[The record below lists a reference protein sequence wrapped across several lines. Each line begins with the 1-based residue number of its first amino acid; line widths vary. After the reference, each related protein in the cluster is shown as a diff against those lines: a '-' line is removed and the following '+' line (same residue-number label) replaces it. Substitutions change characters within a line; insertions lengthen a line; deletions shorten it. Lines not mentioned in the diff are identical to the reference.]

1 MSAPEIKAVD
11 AAARI
16 KSGGVVVIDVR
27 DVAEV
32 GRAGLHGA
40 VNIPLDQLPAR
51 MNEVPRDRGVMTL
64 CHHGV
69 RSNRAAEF
77 LLANGFDDV
86 VSVAGGID
94 AWSMQVDPTIPRY

>member
-1 MSAPEIKAVD
+1 
-11 AAARI
+11 
-16 KSGGVVVIDVR
+16 
-27 DVAEV
+27 
-32 GRAGLHGA
+32 
-40 VNIPLDQLPAR
+40 
-51 MNEVPRDRGVMTL
+51 MTL